1 MGKLRLRVDHE
12 RREASVIPYATQG
25 SNPGLADPRQ
35 VCYSPVSLA
44 FGRSL
49 SARQRANGGRPSRGQ
64 KPLRLDIAEGS
75 LPYVSVDESLVGQ
88 RVRCLSA
95 DLSWARGHVVGFNNA
110 SRRHTVKF
118 DRVTKRQ
125 PEREVEVTLLDH
137 RVDVLIDVSPF
148 PPLDDDDAV
157 DCFVD
162 DLAAVA
168 EAAAFAAAEAAA
180 AAAAEAAKA
189 AAEAAAA
196 AESAAE
202 SAVDSIF
209 NSGSGGGSGDD
220 KAAAEETNAAAAGGA
235 EAAGQMEEIA
245 APAADVEMTS
255 PGAEVPEVRGDAAG
269 DAEMSEAKPEAEAEA
284 TPGGEG
290 ETKVEAKLEEGEG
303 GEEGAEACGRDGC
316 TLKPWHTGM
325 CLVAGSCPTPEGEAA
340 EGDGRRSSRRAA
352 NHEAEAKAKAEAE
365 AAAKVAAAAPPSP
378 ELESLADASDAR
390 GAGSSGGGV
399 PVIRL
404 LTSRMAASG
413 FRHVLAVPKGSG
425 LAQASEP
432 IKPGEPIEHIATF
445 YSAGKQRSLGPFA
458 TAEEAAAAYSRFVR
472 LEFEEEAAASAIEA
486 AAQKARAAKAAAAK
500 AALTADRG
508 AARAAEQAAVEAER
522 ARVHAQ
528 RYAILQA
535 RREGREPPKEAGARP
550 ASAAGGGPRRASSGW
565 SSSKSAGGEGE
576 GEGKGVAI
584 SGLTFLER
592 LAASRK
598 KKDERHDGGF
608 DDSVVGRRVRGTR
621 IADGATRL
629 GTIVERTP
637 TLTPTLTLTLPSDH

>member
-1 MGKLRLRVDHE
+1 M
-12 RREASVIPYATQG
+12 
-25 SNPGLADPRQ
+25 
-35 VCYSPVSLA
+35 SLA

-220 KAAAEETNAAAAGGA
+220 KAAAEETNAAAAGGT
-235 EAAGQMEEIA
+235 EAAGQVEEVA
-245 APAADVEMTS
+245 APSADVEMTS
-255 PGAEVPEVRGDAAG
+255 PGAEVPEMGGDAAG
-269 DAEMSEAKPEAEAEA
+269 DAEMSEAKPEAKAEAEA
-284 TPGGEG
+284 AGGEG
-290 ETKVEAKLEEGEG
+290 ETKVEAKTEGGEG

-365 AAAKVAAAAPPSP
+365 AAAKVAAAAPPPP
-378 ELESLADASDAR
+378 ELESLADASPKPM
-390 GAGSSGGGV
+390 GGGV

-550 ASAAGGGPRRASSGW
+550 ASAAGGARRASSGW

-637 TLTPTLTLTLPSDH
+637 TLTPTLTLTLLSDH